1 MSLSR
6 RSLLGTA
13 AAAAPAV
20 LAKPSS
26 YTAGELEKRIAR
38 RDFRGI
44 TKQDLPTPVLVLD
57 EEVFAKNIRHMAQHC
72 KATGLNLRAHVKVHR
87 SADVG
92 KRQIEAGAIGLC
104 CATIAECEWMSAN
117 GLRGLLWTT
126 QPVGPDK
133 TARVIAL
140 ARKDP
145 GFLCAVDDAAVVESL
160 NEAAGAAKVKAGVV
174 VDIDVGIGRQGVLT
188 AQEALEL
195 AQRIGKS
202 PHLVFGGLM
211 GYSGAASHAKGWENR
226 RKVSQDAVAK
236 LLDAVALCR
245 KAGIQVPIV
254 TGGSTGSYNIDCDI
268 HGITELQ
275 AGSYALMDAVYQTIG
290 SKDGS
295 PAFHDFGCAL
305 TVLTRVISRKY
316 PNKASIDA
324 GNKAMTRDTDM
335 VKNWP
340 GVQVRPAGAEY
351 GMLVWKETDR
361 EPRLGDQAELVI
373 SNLDMSVN
381 TFDRMYVCRNDQLV
395 DVFSVLGRS
404 GPAQR

>member
-1 MSLSR
+1 MNLSR
-6 RSLLGTA
+6 RTVLGA
-13 AAAAPAV
+13 AAVAAPAI
-20 LAKPSS
+20 LGKSAA
-26 YTAGELEKRIAR
+26 YTADELEKRIAR

-57 EEVFAKNIRHMAQHC
+57 EEAFTANIRHMAQHC
-72 KATGLNLRAHVKVHR
+72 KATGINLRAHVKVHR
-87 SADVG
+87 SADIG

-104 CATIAECEWMSAN
+104 CATISECEWMSAN

-126 QPVGPDK
+126 QPVGPNK

-140 ARKDP
+140 TRKDP
-145 GFLCAVDDAAVVESL
+145 GFLCAVDDAAVVDSL

-195 AQRIGKS
+195 AQRISKS

-226 RKVSQDAVAK
+226 KKVSREAVAK
-236 LLDAVALCR
+236 LLEAVALCR
-245 KAGIQVPIV
+245 KAGMRVPVV
-254 TGGSTGSYNIDCDI
+254 TGGSTGSYNIDSGI
-268 HGITELQ
+268 QGITELQ
-275 AGSYALMDAVYQTIG
+275 AGSYALMDTIYRTIG
-290 SKDGS
+290 SRDGN
-295 PAFHDFGCAL
+295 AEFHDFGCAL
-305 TVLTRVISRKY
+305 SVLTRVISKKY
-316 PNKASIDA
+316 PNKASLDA
-324 GNKAMTRDTDM
+324 GNKAMTRATDV

-340 GVQVRPAGAEY
+340 GVEVRPAGAEY
-351 GMLVWKETDR
+351 GMLVWKEAER
-361 EPRLGDQAELVI
+361 EPRLGDQAELLI

-381 TFDRMYVCRNDQLV
+381 TFDRMYVCRQDQVV
-395 DVFSVLGRS
+395 DVFSVLGRT